1 MSPGLVAGG
10 ESPYLSGMQLPRHT
24 GRLTLAALLLFTL
37 LASARFI
44 RAAEPGAADCDP
56 APRIGLVLSGGGSR
70 GHAHV
75 GVLKALEE
83 AQLPVYCIVGSSV
96 GAVVGGLYASG
107 YSPGELDTL
116 LRAFSWQEI
125 VNSRPDR
132 RYMYTGRKEIS
143 DHHQLQVRFDGL
155 KPDLAAGLS
164 TGQRVSQL
172 LSEMVWRAPVQ
183 CFGDFDQLDC
193 RFRAIST
200 DLITGE
206 QVELANGDL
215 AEAMRASTSLPILFE
230 PVEWQGR
237 LLVDGGI
244 SANIPVETARS
255 LGADYVIAVDVT
267 SPLRG
272 PDDLDQPWE
281 VADQVAGIMQTRL
294 NAESRLKADLL
305 VVPDLPEILL
315 SQDGNP
321 DELREAGYQAMREK
335 LADLDLRPEKPESA
349 VGRSLNP
356 DWPKEFD
363 SVRLL
368 GLEQVARGLRNPQL
382 AELEIFE
389 KEREFWLSA
398 SEAGLGEA
406 AIHRLVTR
414 LKEAGY
420 TFALLDEVTVDGR
433 QATAR
438 INPGLVDAIRVTGLT
453 NLHPS
458 LVTREFR
465 PRAGEPFRVDVVE
478 ASISRIYALG
488 VFRTVTVHMKQE
500 DGQSIA
506 EVQVAELSYPLL
518 RAGLHYSTPRQGEF
532 FGQLI
537 WESLFGRSLRG
548 ELSWLYGTWRQEQ
561 KAVLE
566 SDRIWRTWLTS
577 RFCVGLEEEEL
588 WLNAREW
595 STDEQGVHLLER
607 QRLRLEARVGQQI
620 SRLGTVYAS
629 MGAEQSA
636 IDGYATI
643 PSWNTIRFSLESIV
657 DSRDRLGLTR
667 QGEYHIV
674 SAEELVE
681 EGIDRSHR
689 FQARFDSWRTWG
701 RWTGHSTFYGGW
713 SDSPRRWDRLEFG
726 GEDWLR
732 SLNQLEL
739 VASQAAGVR
748 LEARRHLGGDW
759 FAAAA
764 WTLMV
769 MNEDTEK
776 RLQREDLLQELGLC
790 IQYESLAGPLYAGV
804 SRLTEQNR
812 GLSSGWKARFALGVP
827 F

>member
-10 ESPYLSGMQLPRHT
+10 DSPYLSGMQLPRHN
-24 GRLTLAALLLFTL
+24 GRLLLAALMFLSLF
-37 LASARFI
+37 ASARSL
-44 RAAEPGAADCDP
+44 RAGVTAMPAGEP

-75 GVLKALEE
+75 GVLAALEE
-83 AQLPVYCIVGSSV
+83 AGVPVYCIVGSSV

-107 YSPGELDTL
+107 YSPAELDSL
-116 LRAFSWQEI
+116 LRAFSWAEI

-143 DHHQLQVRFDGL
+143 DHHQLQVRFDGM

-183 CFGDFDQLDC
+183 CFGDFDQLAC
-193 RFRAIST
+193 RFRAISP
-200 DLITGE
+200 DLITCE
-206 QVELANGDL
+206 RVELADGDL

-230 PVEWQGR
+230 PVQWQGR

-244 SANIPVETARS
+244 SANIPVETARA

-305 VVPDLPEILL
+305 VVPELPEILL

-321 DELREAGYQAMREK
+321 DELREAGYLAMGEA
-335 LADLDLRPEKPESA
+335 LADLDLQLDPQQSGEQHPPED
-349 VGRSLNP
+349 N
-356 DWPKEFD
+356 WPKEFD
-363 SVRLL
+363 SVRLV
-368 GLEQVARGLRNPQL
+368 GLEQLPRGLRNQQL
-382 AELEIFE
+382 ADLEIFE
-389 KEREFWLSA
+389 KEHELWLA
-398 SEAGLGEA
+398 TSEAGLGEA
-406 AIHRLVTR
+406 AVHRLVTR
-414 LKEAGY
+414 LKAAGY
-420 TFALLDEVTVDGR
+420 TFARLEEISVEGST
-433 QATAR
+433 ATAR
-438 INPGLVDAIRVTGLT
+438 INPGRVDELRVTGLDK
-453 NLHPS
+453 LHPS
-458 LVTREFR
+458 LVSREFR
-465 PRAGEPFRVDVVE
+465 PRKGEPFRVDVVE

-488 VFRTVTVHMKQE
+488 MFRTVTVHMKQE

-506 EVQVAELSYPLL
+506 EVHVAELSYPLL
-518 RAGLHYSTPRQGEF
+518 RAGLHYSTPRQGEI

-566 SDRIWRTWLTS
+566 SDRIWRTWLTT
-577 RFCVGLEEEEL
+577 RFCIGVEEEEL
-588 WLNAREW
+588 WLGAHEW
-595 STDEQGVHLLER
+595 DPAESGKHLLER
-607 QRLRLEARVGQQI
+607 RRLRLEARVGQQI
-620 SRLGTVYAS
+620 NRLGTVYAS
-629 MGAEQSA
+629 MAAEQA
-636 IDGYATI
+636 DIEGYASV
-643 PSWNTIRFSLESIV
+643 PSWNSVRFSLESIV

-701 RWTGHSTFYGGW
+701 AWTGHSTFYGGW

-764 WTLMV
+764 WTLML
-769 MNEDTEK
+769 MNDDTGR
-776 RLQREDLLQELGLC
+776 RLQHEDLLQELGLC
-790 IQYESLAGPLYAGV
+790 IQYESLAGPLCASV

-812 GLSSGWKARFALGVP
+812 GLSSGWKARVALGVP